1 MKMNVLFIQEDIHTK
16 EKNRALTGKYAK
28 DINR

>member
-16 EKNRALTGKYAK
+16 EKNKVLIGKYAK
-28 DINR
+28 DIHR